1 MIPETTDRQRRIL
14 ARLITEYIEQGQ
26 PVSSA
31 WLAEHTDLGL
41 SSASVRNI
49 LARLEEQGLLH
60 QPHTSA
66 GRVPTDSGYRLYVD
80 SLLGS
85 RKKGGRVQAEVE
97 ARLRRAGTVGDLL
110 ENASQELSRASQH
123 IGFALDPASPTVRLR
138 HVDFVRLDDTRV
150 LVIVVSTG
158 GQITHKVVEP
168 PGAVDATSLSQAANY
183 INTEF
188 AGLTIHEVRTAV
200 GERLRQERILYD
212 ALVNRALQL
221 ASASLADFGASD
233 TLHVQGASLLI
244 DQIVGEP
251 GDRDSTLQTLRAL
264 FKMIEEKHRLVELLG
279 RYIETDGV
287 TVVIGSENFVID
299 LHPFSVVACTFTNA
313 QGTGTVGVI
322 GPTRMRYQ
330 KAIAVV
336 DGVSQVM
343 TRVLEGQ
350 NRERHE

>member
-26 PVSSA
+26 PVSST

-123 IGFALDPASPTVRLR
+123 IGFALDPASPSVRLR

-158 GQITHKVVEP
+158 GQITHKVVESP
-168 PGAVDATSLSQAANY
+168 DAVDSTALTQAANY
-183 INTEF
+183 INSEF

-299 LHPFSVVACTFTNA
+299 LHPFSVIACSFTNA

-336 DGVSQVM
+336 DGVSQLM

>member
-1 MIPETTDRQRRIL
+1 M
-14 ARLITEYIEQGQ
+14 
-26 PVSSA
+26 
-31 WLAEHTDLGL
+31 
-41 SSASVRNI
+41 
-49 LARLEEQGLLH
+49 
-60 QPHTSA
+60 
-66 GRVPTDSGYRLYVD
+66 
-80 SLLGS
+80 SL
-85 RKKGGRVQAEVE
+85 
-97 ARLRRAGTVGDLL
+97 T
-110 ENASQELSRASQH
+110 
-123 IGFALDPASPTVRLR
+123 
-138 HVDFVRLDDTRV
+138 
-150 LVIVVSTG
+150 
-158 GQITHKVVEP
+158 
-168 PGAVDATSLSQAANY
+168 QAANY

-221 ASASLADFGASD
+221 ASASLADFGAND

-251 GDRDSTLQTLRAL
+251 GDRDSTLQTVRAL

-299 LHPFSVVACTFTNA
+299 LHPFSVIACSFTNA

-336 DGVSQVM
+336 DAVSQVM

>member
-1 MIPETTDRQRRIL
+1 MTPETTDRQRRIL

-31 WLAEHTDLGL
+31 WLADHTDLGL

-80 SLLGS
+80 TLLGS

-123 IGFALDPASPTVRLR
+123 IGFALDPGSPTVRLQ

-168 PGAVDATSLSQAANY
+168 PDAVDAASLTQAANY
-183 INTEF
+183 INSEF
-188 AGLTIHEVRTAV
+188 AGLTIHEVRTAI

-212 ALVNRALQL
+212 ALANRALQL
-221 ASASLADFGASD
+221 TSASLADFGASD

-299 LHPFSVVACTFTNA
+299 LHPFSVVACSFTNA

>member
-26 PVSSA
+26 PVSST

-123 IGFALDPASPTVRLR
+123 IGFALDPASPSVRLR

-168 PGAVDATSLSQAANY
+168 PDAVDSTALTQAANY
-183 INTEF
+183 INSEF

-299 LHPFSVVACTFTNA
+299 LHPFSVIACSFTNA

-336 DGVSQVM
+336 DGVSQLM

>member
-14 ARLITEYIEQGQ
+14 ARLITEYIEQGE

-85 RKKGGRVQAEVE
+85 RKKNSRVQAEVE

-123 IGFALDPASPTVRLR
+123 IGFALDPASPSVRLR
-138 HVDFVRLDDTRV
+138 HVDFVRLDAARV

-168 PGAVDATSLSQAANY
+168 PDAVDATALTQAANY

-188 AGLTIHEVRTAV
+188 AGLTIHEIRTAV

-212 ALVNRALQL
+212 ALVKRALEL
-221 ASASLADFGASD
+221 ASASLADFGSSD

-251 GDRDSTLQTLRAL
+251 GDRDNTLQTLRAL

-299 LHPFSVVACTFTNA
+299 LHPFSVVACSFSNA

>member
-1 MIPETTDRQRRIL
+1 MSSETTDRQRRIL
-14 ARLITEYIEQGQ
+14 ARLITEFIEQGA

-31 WLAEHTDLGL
+31 WLAEHSELGL

-49 LARLEEQGLLH
+49 LARLEEQGYLH

-80 SLLGS
+80 TLLGS
-85 RKKGGRVQAEVE
+85 RKKPRVHSEVE

-110 ENASQELSRASQH
+110 ENASQELSRASQQ
-123 IGFALDPASPTVRLR
+123 IGFALDPASPSVRLR
-138 HVDFVRLDDTRV
+138 HVDFVRLDGGRV

-168 PGAVDATSLSQAANY
+168 PDAADSAALTQAANY
-183 INTEF
+183 INSEF
-188 AGLTIHEVRTAV
+188 AGLTIHEIRTAIA
-200 GERLRQERILYD
+200 ERLRQERILYD

-221 ASASLADFGASD
+221 ASASLAGVGASD

-244 DQIVGEP
+244 DQLAGEH
-251 GDRDSTLQTLRAL
+251 GDRDRTLQTLRAL
-264 FKMIEEKHRLVELLG
+264 FRMIEEKHRLVELLG

-299 LHPFSVVACTFTNA
+299 LHPFSVIASSFSSA
-313 QGTGTVGVI
+313 EGTGTVGVI

-350 NRERHE
+350 HRERDE